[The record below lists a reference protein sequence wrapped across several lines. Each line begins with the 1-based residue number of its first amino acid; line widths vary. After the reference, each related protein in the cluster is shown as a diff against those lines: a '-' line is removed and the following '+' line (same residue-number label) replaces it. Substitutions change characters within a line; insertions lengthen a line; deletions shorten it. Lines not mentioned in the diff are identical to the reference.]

1 MHRFLI
7 FSLVFFLVFP
17 MNAVTFDELCEK
29 LTAHRVTS
37 GTFLQEKT
45 AKALKKPLLS
55 SGTFRIDEHGIE
67 WRTEKPFKSTMKV
80 NKTELIQISAD
91 GKTTKMDGSS
101 NAVFMSVADTISA
114 IFLGNKDALNTNFAV
129 DFADEGETWHL
140 QLEPKDA
147 TIKSA
152 LSTIEMWGNPDSD
165 TFDRVK
171 VTQASGDTILY
182 TFANQTH

>member
-55 SGTFRIDEHGIE
+55 SGTFRIDENGIE

-101 NAVFMSVADTISA
+101 NAPPSLLPHAPRPAVPDYASRLRLRKRGAAS
-114 IFLGNKDALNTNFAV
+114 KAL
-129 DFADEGETWHL
+129 
-140 QLEPKDA
+140 PK
-147 TIKSA
+147 
-152 LSTIEMWGNPDSD
+152 
-165 TFDRVK
+165 R
-171 VTQASGDTILY
+171 
-182 TFANQTH
+182 